1 MILLIDNFDSFTFN
15 VVRYFK
21 ELSSDVMVVKNNA
34 ITLDEIEQIDPEL
47 IVLSPGP
54 GRPEDAGI
62 CLSVVDRFH
71 AIKPILGICLGH
83 QVIAQYFGAKII
95 HAKELIHGKASEITH
110 QNEYLFDRLPSP
122 FKATRYHSLVVDAE
136 SLPNELSIIAS
147 TQTESGESGESG
159 ELDEVMAIAHRQYP
173 VFGVQFHPEAVLTEY
188 GHQIL
193 SNFIVCG
200 LQSSQTVK
208 ELLWS

>member
-15 VVRYFK
+15 VLRYFK

-34 ITLDEIEQIDPEL
+34 IRLDEIEQIDPEL

-110 QNEYLFDRLPSP
+110 QNEYLFDRVPSP
-122 FKATRYHSLVVDAE
+122 FKATRYHSLVVGAE

-147 TQTESGESGESG
+147 TQTSSG

-173 VFGVQFHPEAVLTEY
+173 VFGVQFHPEAALTEY

-193 SNFIVCG
+193 SNFIACG
-200 LQSSQTVK
+200 LQSSQAVK